1 MKNVNY
7 GYNEAQPVETLTN
20 KKGGRPTL
28 KQTILQ
34 KAKALELYK
43 MDLTQKEI
51 GEKLGITEKTIG
63 KWSKE
68 WKQAQTIE
76 TTTLANLKNRLLA
89 MSIDKTTPIVDI
101 KNLILVIQQLE
112 TK

>member
-7 GYNEAQPVETLTN
+7 GYKEAQPEAETI
-20 KKGGRPTL
+20 KKGGRPPL

-43 MDLTQKEI
+43 LDLTQKQI
-51 GEKLGITEKTIG
+51 SEKLGVGEKTIG
-63 KWSKE
+63 KWAKD
-68 WKQAQTIE
+68 WKQAQTLE
-76 TTTLANLKNRLLA
+76 TTTLTNLKNRLLE
-89 MSIDKTTPIVDI
+89 MSTNKATSIVDI
-101 KNLILVIQQLE
+101 KNLISVIHQLE